1 LQKGTRARALLL
13 WERMSLKAKV
23 IVQCMLTAVVVG
35 VMLFLPAGTWKY
47 WQGWIFLGL
56 LMIPMLV
63 ASIYFVERDP
73 QLVERRLQSK
83 EKVGEQKLI
92 MKFAKLIFLAAFL
105 IPGFDFRFG
114 WSRRTFGGVPVWL
127 MILSGVIA
135 LAGYLLTYW
144 VMGTNSYAS
153 RIIQVE
159 KDQRVISIGP
169 YRIVRHPMYLGGVI
183 SILFAPL
190 ALGSYWALP
199 GFALVIPVIVLRLL
213 NEEKILR
220 QELPGYSEYCQSTR
234 FRLIPLVW

>member
-35 VMLFLPAGTWKY
+35 AMLFLPAGTWKF

-56 LMIPMLV
+56 LMIPMV
-63 ASIYFVERDP
+63 AASIYFSERDP

-83 EKVGEQKLI
+83 ERVGEQKLI

-114 WSRRTFGGVPVWL
+114 WSRRILGAVPAWL
-127 MILSGVIA
+127 MIFSGAIA

-213 NEEKILR
+213 NEEQILR